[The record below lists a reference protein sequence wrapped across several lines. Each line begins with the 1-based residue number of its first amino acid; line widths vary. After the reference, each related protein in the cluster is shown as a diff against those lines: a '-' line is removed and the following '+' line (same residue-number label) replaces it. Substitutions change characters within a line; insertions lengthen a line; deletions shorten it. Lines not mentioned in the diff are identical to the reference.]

1 MLKYKDYEIIY
12 KPKSK
17 LGDGFESASF
27 DFIHREYDGR
37 EDGRIGSCRTV
48 KECMN
53 CIDQLELVDQHGNT
67 LSLVMITIILLSLT
81 FFILWG

>member
-1 MLKYKDYEIIY
+1 
-12 KPKSK
+12 
-17 LGDGFESASF
+17 
-27 DFIHREYDGR
+27 
-37 EDGRIGSCRTV
+37 
-48 KECMN
+48 MN